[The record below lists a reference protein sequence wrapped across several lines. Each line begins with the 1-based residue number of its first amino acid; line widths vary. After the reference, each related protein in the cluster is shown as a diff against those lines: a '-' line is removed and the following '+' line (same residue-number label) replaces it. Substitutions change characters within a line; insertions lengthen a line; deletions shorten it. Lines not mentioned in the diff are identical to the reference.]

1 MLSLTILFSLLELSL
16 AFPADLQ
23 DLLSQDTSLAKR
35 QLPILIPPFDAN
47 LQRVETTGKY
57 KFVPPGK
64 DDQRGPCPA
73 LNALANHNYLPH
85 NGIATIPQFIEAT
98 GKGFGMS
105 VDLSTLLAIYAAI
118 MDGNLSQ
125 WSIGGADSLVGLLGG
140 VLGQPQGL
148 TGSHNKYEGDGS
160 PTRGDLYTS
169 GNSHLLQ
176 LKQFQELYDRGK
188 AKDDYDLE
196 LLTDYRWDRF
206 QNGIATNPYFF
217 YGAFA
222 GFTAQPAAW
231 AFVYRMMGNKS
242 AEYPKGKLNGSIL
255 KSFYSITGKDGEFK
269 YTPGHERFPDN
280 WYKRHPIDA
289 YSSVYVQQ
297 DATYMTFKYPSLASV
312 GGNTG
317 KVNTYSGID
326 WGNLTGGVIN
336 SANLLEGNNAPCF
349 LFQLAIQMLPDALEG
364 LFDNISPALD
374 LLAPVTSKLV
384 DTLDC
389 PQLDAL
395 NRNDIRAAFAKYPGY
410 TKSYNGYKGSPKKSS
425 APAGGL
431 LGKLLGG

>member
-1 MLSLTILFSLLELSL
+1 MLALPILLSLCELGS

-23 DLLSQDTSLAKR
+23 GLIPRESSPSKR
-35 QLPILIPPFDAN
+35 QLPIIVPPFDAE

-64 DDQRGPCPA
+64 GDQRGPCPA

-85 NGIATIPQFIEAT
+85 SGIATIPQFIEAT

-118 MDGNLSQ
+118 IDGSLTK
-125 WSIGGADSLVGLLGG
+125 WSIGGPDSRVQLLPGL
-140 VLGQPQGL
+140 LGQPQGL

-160 PTRGDLYTS
+160 PTRGDLYTY

-176 LKQFQELYDRGK
+176 MKQFQELYNRGK

-206 QNGIATNPYFF
+206 QEGIATNPYFF
-217 YGAFA
+217 YGGFA

-242 AEYPKGKLNGSIL
+242 AEHPRGKLNGAIL
-255 KSFYSITGKDGEFK
+255 KSFYSITGEDGNFK
-269 YTPGHERFPDN
+269 YTPGHERIPDN

-297 DATYMTFKYPSLASV
+297 DATYMTLKYPSLASV

-317 KVNTYSGID
+317 KVNTYSGVD
-326 WGNLTGGVIN
+326 LGNLTGGVIN
-336 SANLLEGNNAPCF
+336 SANLLEGNNGPCF
-349 LFQLAIQMLPDALEG
+349 LFQLVIQMLPDALEG

-374 LLAPVTSKLV
+374 LLGPATKPLV

-395 NRNDIRAAFAKYPGY
+395 NRNGIRAALAKYPGY
-410 TKSYNGYKGSPKKSS
+410 TKAYNGYKGSKKSS
-425 APAGGL
+425 APLGGL
-431 LGKLLGG
+431 LGKILG